1 MGIVR
6 QFGALPAAAHN
17 GGMQMLVVSLAAL
30 LLAGCAST
38 AHLGVSVP
46 VGPLNVGVGVGP
58 GGPALGVHT
67 GWGPLGAG
75 VGVRADGQVT
85 GQAGVGASVPLGG
98 GVQAGVGVG
107 TSTVLHAPSAVPAT
121 AARAPAVVAQP
132 AGQAPLQWRDAQ
144 GRVVPACRVH
154 GGC

>member
-6 QFGALPAAAHN
+6 QFGALPTAAHN
-17 GGMQMLVVSLAAL
+17 GGMQMFTVSVAAL
-30 LLAGCAST
+30 LLAGCASS
-38 AHLGVSVP
+38 ANVGLRVPLGPVS
-46 VGPLNVGVGVGP
+46 VGVGVGS
-58 GGPALGVHT
+58 GGPSVGVHT
-67 GWGPLGAG
+67 GWGPVGAG

-85 GQAGVGASVPLGG
+85 GQAGIGGAVPLGG

-107 TSTVLHAPSAVPAT
+107 TSTVLRAPSGG
-121 AARAPAVVAQP
+121 AAGAASAAPPMAQQP
-132 AGQAPLQWRDAQ
+132 ARGPVEWRDAQ